1 MELAKKKTNWIT
13 RLNRR
18 LSKTGDSEP
27 EQAKIRLGIGLLIIV
42 YISLPWGTDESFAK
56 IIFSFGD
63 FNISLATFMTILYS
77 SCSLAIFA
85 SIILNPITS
94 PVRRIC
100 GAVVDLVSLSFLMF
114 HSGDGSVP
122 LFFIYLWVI
131 LGNGFRY
138 GVNYLYVSQIISLA
152 GFIIVVYWGEYW
164 QQNRSYGTSL
174 FLMLCLLPLYASF
187 LLKKLHAA
195 IDMAKEAN
203 EAKSRFLANMSHE
216 LRTPLNGVIGMG
228 ELLRET
234 KLNLEQQ
241 ELAGS
246 MHSSANTLLE
256 LIENILDISK
266 IEAGKV
272 SIESEDFDLH
282 SLVNSVI
289 YMLAPMGESKGL
301 TVSCNFDPE
310 TPFALR
316 GDQQHIRQ
324 ILVNLVNNGIKFT
337 AKGSVILSISLVSG
351 TEANPWIRFEIS
363 DTGIG
368 IPKESIES
376 IFEKFTQ
383 ADASTSRSFGGTGLG
398 TAISKELVELM
409 GGKIGVESTVDE
421 GSKFWFELPFI
432 ASKNPKTSISDNRIL
447 LLASEETASVVRP
460 SLKNW
465 CVEFDWVRSST
476 RALSHLLQAND
487 QNEFYETVIVDQESL
502 TDINAVQFAQMVK
515 SEGLLENSSLVLIN
529 SSQTMMDVNRSR
541 HYYIST
547 IENPEDKRLLFNS
560 LHAAQSVKINDSNIL
575 TMAEHYAKQAGAK
588 ALNILVAEDNTVNQ
602 RVITGILH
610 NAGHIVRM
618 ASTGNQALDMLT
630 EDLENI
636 DMVILDMNMPEVSG
650 LEVVKSLRFMDT
662 SAKIPVIMLTAD
674 ATPEAKET
682 SINAGANR
690 FLTKPIHAR
699 GLLECIA
706 SLSRNIRSIKE
717 AKKSVKFT
725 RPRIESNVVESEW
738 YDYIVLQELDTLS
751 DEPNFIKSL
760 LDNFCK
766 EGSQHLLNIKSAIQ
780 DDYLEYRENLHALK
794 GSATELGASRLVEI
808 CLECESLKPYDMG
821 DEGNSQLCSKLEDIF
836 NNTVTAFGRAVT
848 VVGQK
853 TCPVNTSVLKVKY

>member
-1 MELAKKKTNWIT
+1 
-13 RLNRR
+13 
-18 LSKTGDSEP
+18 
-27 EQAKIRLGIGLLIIV
+27 
-42 YISLPWGTDESFAK
+42 
-56 IIFSFGD
+56 
-63 FNISLATFMTILYS
+63 
-77 SCSLAIFA
+77 
-85 SIILNPITS
+85 
-94 PVRRIC
+94 
-100 GAVVDLVSLSFLMF
+100 
-114 HSGDGSVP
+114 
-122 LFFIYLWVI
+122 
-131 LGNGFRY
+131 
-138 GVNYLYVSQIISLA
+138 
-152 GFIIVVYWGEYW
+152 
-164 QQNRSYGTSL
+164 
-174 FLMLCLLPLYASF
+174 MLCLLPLYASF

-195 IDMAKEAN
+195 IDMAKQAN

-289 YMLAPMGESKGL
+289 YMLAPMGEPKGL

-310 TPFALR
+310 TPFALK

-337 AKGSVILSISLVSG
+337 AKGSVILSISLVGG

-368 IPKESIES
+368 ISKESIES
-376 IFEKFTQ
+376 IFDNFTQ

-409 GGKIGVESTVDE
+409 GGKIGVESTVNQ

-432 ASKNPKTSISDNRIL
+432 ASRNPKTSISENRVL

-487 QNEFYETVIVDQESL
+487 QNELYETVIVDQKSL

-515 SEGLLENSSLVLIN
+515 SEGLLENASLVLIN
-529 SSQTMMDVNRSR
+529 SSQAMMDANRSR
-541 HYYIST
+541 PYYIST
-547 IENPEDKRLLFNS
+547 IENPEEKRLLFNS
-560 LHAAQSVKINDSNIL
+560 LHAAQSVKISDSNIV

-618 ASTGNQALDMLT
+618 ASTGNQALDMLSEEFDWVRSST
-630 EDLENI
+630 RALSHLLQANDQNELYETVIVDQKSLTDINAVQFAQMVKSEGLLENASLVLINSSQAMMDANRSRPYYISTIENPEEKRLLFNSLHAAQSVKISDSNIVTMAEHYAKQAGAKALNILVAEDNTVNQRVITGILHNAGHIVRMASTGNQALDMLSEDLENI

-682 SINAGANR
+682 SLNAGANR

-699 GLLECIA
+699 RLLECIA

-717 AKKSVKFT
+717 AKKIVKFT

-738 YDYIVLQELDTLS
+738 YDYIVLHELNTLS

-766 EGSQHLLNIKSAIQ
+766 EGSLHLLKIKSAIQ

-808 CLECESLKPYDMG
+808 CLECELIKPYDMG
-821 DEGNSQLCSKLEDIF
+821 DEGISQLCSKLEDIF

-853 TCPVNTSVLKVKY
+853 TSPVNTSVLKVKY